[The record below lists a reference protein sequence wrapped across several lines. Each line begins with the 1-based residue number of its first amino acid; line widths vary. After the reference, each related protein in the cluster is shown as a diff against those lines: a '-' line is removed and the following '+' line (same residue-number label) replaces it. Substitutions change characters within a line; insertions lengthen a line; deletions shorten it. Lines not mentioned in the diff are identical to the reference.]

1 MLELEVPGIDKW
13 KQTAPKRIC
22 KSIWYNFCLRV
33 VLKRSQAWIFFK
45 KSRVSVYLLMMNQQ
59 SCMAAK
65 WVFQCTASFFLL
77 SPRRVSEMEKNK
89 ALNFSEAKSG
99 KMCVI
104 H

>member
-1 MLELEVPGIDKW
+1 MEANSSKEDLQKHLVQFLSEGCFKKISSMDFFFFFKHG
-13 KQTAPKRIC
+13 
-22 KSIWYNFCLRV
+22 F
-33 VLKRSQAWIFFK
+33 FFK